1 MMKSNGKIKSP
12 VNPKPTKKSKFKVQT
27 LTGMHDYL
35 PAEARYWDKIY
46 DTVRELANCY
56 GFGKIVT
63 PLAEQTDLIIR
74 SVGESSDIVQK
85 ETYTFVDKSGESI
98 TLRPEMTA
106 SIARAYIEH
115 GMVNLPQPVK
125 LWSFGPCFRHERPQA
140 GRYRQFFQF
149 DLETLGSDL
158 PVVDAEIIMMASS
171 LLREIGLESEL
182 HINSIGKPAGRAAY
196 YDVLHNYLRP
206 KKKALC
212 ENCQKRLTKNPLRL
226 FDCKEKR
233 CQEIMAEAPQLVDH
247 LDEESRE
254 HFVKVLEH
262 LDEADIPYTL
272 DPKLVRGL
280 DYYTKTVFE
289 FVAKDDTDK
298 RMNALV
304 SGGRY
309 DGLVEYLGGRPTPA
323 CGLAGGIERLVMKMK
338 AKKLKFQESNIN
350 RPLIFLA
357 QIGESARKR
366 SLRLFEDLRRAG
378 IKTAGDL
385 VKQGLKTQLAT
396 ASKQQ
401 VLYTLILGQKEIVDK
416 TIILRDME
424 NGSQEVINY
433 EKIIPE
439 LQKRLEHSDLSLVRN
454 MITESENN
462 QPEEKIEDLN
472 DGDITEDL
480 SEPEKE

>member
-1 MMKSNGKIKSP
+1 MNKSNSKIKSP
-12 VNPKPTKKSKFKVQT
+12 VTLKPAKKAKFRVQT

-46 DTVRELANCY
+46 DTVRELASCY
-56 GFGKIVT
+56 GFGKIIT
-63 PLAEQTDLIIR
+63 PLVEQTDLIIR

-85 ETYTFVDKSGESI
+85 ETYTFTDKGGESI

-158 PVVDAEIIMMASS
+158 PVVDAEIMMIASS
-171 LLREIGLESEL
+171 LLREIGLENEL
-182 HINSIGKPAGRAAY
+182 HINSIGKPEGRAAY
-196 YDVLHNYLRP
+196 YDLLHNYLRS
-206 KKKALC
+206 KKKGMC

-272 DPKLVRGL
+272 NPKLVRGL

-289 FVAKDDTDK
+289 FVSKDDADK
-298 RMNALV
+298 RMNALI

-323 CGLAGGIERLVMKMK
+323 CGLAGGIERLIMKMK
-338 AKKLKFQESNIN
+338 ERNIKIQESNIN
-350 RPLIFLA
+350 RPVIFLA

-385 VKQGLKTQLAT
+385 VKQGLKAQLAT

-416 TIILRDME
+416 TVILRDME

-439 LQKRLEHSDLSLVRN
+439 LKKRLQNVDHSVRPS
-454 MITESENN
+454 MAPEMENIR
-462 QPEEKIEDLN
+462 PEEKIEEP
-472 DGDITEDL
+472 DGEDMTEDFSA
-480 SEPEKE
+480 SETE